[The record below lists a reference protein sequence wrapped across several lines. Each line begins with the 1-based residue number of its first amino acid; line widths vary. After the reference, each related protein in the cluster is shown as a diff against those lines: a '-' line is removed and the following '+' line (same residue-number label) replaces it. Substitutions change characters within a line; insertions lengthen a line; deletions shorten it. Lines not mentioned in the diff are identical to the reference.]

1 MGSLTRRGSLERRSN
16 SEKRR
21 SWSPEDFGSS
31 LDTFRPVTLTVSSF
45 FKQVVIIRTAE

>member
-45 FKQVVIIRTAE
+45 FKQVIC